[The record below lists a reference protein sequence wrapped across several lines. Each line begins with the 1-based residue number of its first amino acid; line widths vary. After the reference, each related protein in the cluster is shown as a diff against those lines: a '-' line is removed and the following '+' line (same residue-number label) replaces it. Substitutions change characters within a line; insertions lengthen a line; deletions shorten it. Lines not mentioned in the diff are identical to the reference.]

1 MKKTKKSIYPE
12 ISIFRRLTIKISF
25 AITISLLISMTL
37 TNYITSFL
45 SHDIQLYYGV
55 YISTA
60 INLVFTTVIA
70 GVCIHWLVISPL
82 KTLLT
87 LTKKVSE
94 GELNVTI
101 PKGSRDEIGQL
112 LDSFEV
118 MIRNL
123 RGIVCEIN
131 DSSGGI
137 FTSVEKLA
145 KHSNETDQLSQNI
158 SKSIQAVAI
167 DTGSQTNSIEKIASS
182 IAKVNNGIKH
192 IFNNTEKLSNL
203 SRQTTIFASDGEGTV
218 DKAVDQMEL
227 IQKSVSDSDNSIQHL
242 SNNSKEIAQILNVIT
257 SIADQTNLLALN
269 AAIEAARAGES
280 GKGFAVVAEEV
291 RKLAIQSNDS
301 IGQIGLLIK
310 QIQKATETSVFKM
323 DTVIDEVKEG
333 IKIIN
338 DTKKKFTIISQ
349 STIDMNLEM
358 DDILNA
364 ARGMSLHVDEI
375 TNAIEQI
382 STVARK
388 NTENSNHVS
397 TSSKEQLIA
406 MNKLSELSFGLSK
419 IANNLS
425 VMTQKFDV

>member
-1 MKKTKKSIYPE
+1 MKKTKKFIFPK

-25 AITISLLISMTL
+25 AIIISLLISMTL

-45 SHDIQLYYGV
+45 NHDIQFNYGV

-82 KTLLT
+82 KMLLS

-123 RGIVCEIN
+123 RGIVGEIN
-131 DSSGGI
+131 DSSGVI

-145 KHSNETDQLSQNI
+145 KHSNETDQLTQNI
-158 SKSIQAVAI
+158 SKSIQEVAI
-167 DTGSQTNSIEKIASS
+167 DTESQTNSLEKIASS
-182 IAKVNNGIKH
+182 IGKVNNGIKN
-192 IFNNTEKLSNL
+192 IFKNTEKLSNL
-203 SRQTTIFASDGEGTV
+203 SQQTTVFASDGERTV
-218 DKAVDQMEL
+218 DNAVNQMEL
-227 IQKSVSDSDNSIQHL
+227 IQNSVSESDNSIQHL

-269 AAIEAARAGES
+269 AAIEAARAGEA

-310 QIQKATETSVFKM
+310 QIQNATETSVFTM

>member
-1 MKKTKKSIYPE
+1 MKKTKKFIFPK

-25 AITISLLISMTL
+25 AIIISLLISMTL

-45 SHDIQLYYGV
+45 SHDIQFNYGV

-82 KTLLT
+82 KMLLS

-123 RGIVCEIN
+123 RGIVGEIN
-131 DSSGGI
+131 DSSGVI

-145 KHSNETDQLSQNI
+145 KHSNETDQLTQNI
-158 SKSIQAVAI
+158 SKSIQEVAI
-167 DTGSQTNSIEKIASS
+167 DTESQTNSLEKIASS
-182 IAKVNNGIKH
+182 IGKVNNGIKN
-192 IFNNTEKLSNL
+192 IFKNTEKLSNL
-203 SRQTTIFASDGEGTV
+203 SQQTTVFASDGERTV
-218 DKAVDQMEL
+218 DNAVNQMEL
-227 IQKSVSDSDNSIQHL
+227 IQNSVSESDNSIQHL

-269 AAIEAARAGES
+269 AAIEAARAGEA

-310 QIQKATETSVFKM
+310 QIQNATETSVFTM

>member
-1 MKKTKKSIYPE
+1 MKKTKKIIFSK
-12 ISIFRRLTIKISF
+12 ISIFRRLTNKISF
-25 AITISLLISMTL
+25 AIIISLLISMTL

-45 SHDIQLYYGV
+45 SHDIQFYYGV

-82 KTLLT
+82 KMLLS

-123 RGIVCEIN
+123 RGIVGEIN

-145 KHSNETDQLSQNI
+145 KHSNETDQLTQNI
-158 SKSIQAVAI
+158 SKSIQEVAI
-167 DTGSQTNSIEKIASS
+167 DTESQTNSLEKIASS
-182 IAKVNNGIKH
+182 IGKVNNGIKN
-192 IFNNTEKLSNL
+192 IFKNTEKLSNL
-203 SRQTTIFASDGEGTV
+203 SQQTTVFASDGERTV
-218 DKAVDQMEL
+218 DNAVDQMEL
-227 IQKSVSDSDNSIQHL
+227 IQNSVSESDNSIQHL

-269 AAIEAARAGES
+269 AAIEAARAGEA

-310 QIQKATETSVFKM
+310 QIQNATETSVFTM

-375 TNAIEQI
+375 TNAIKQI